1 MNLQGR
7 RPHSRI
13 RGVSVIAS
21 TNRPQFFKNLLK
33 NYRKQSLAKKE
44 LIIILNNDRMNL
56 RTYQRIARKYQHVS
70 VYKLPQRYTLGSCL
84 NFGITKAKYAYI
96 AKFDDDDYYGPR
108 YLQSSLR
115 TFARTNAH
123 VVGKRS
129 YFLYLKK
136 RKLLLIRFPFQENR
150 YVRTIAGGT
159 IMAKRSVFTVI
170 RFPHRSLGEDVG
182 FYSRCRAKGFRIF
195 STDRFNY
202 VMVRRINRK
211 SHTWQISDRQ
221 ILSGFHKKVGYTK
234 RYKAVARR

>member
-1 MNLQGR
+1 M
-7 RPHSRI
+7 
-13 RGVSVIAS
+13 S

-33 NYRKQSLAKKE
+33 NYGRQSDVKKE

-56 RTYQRIARKYQHVS
+56 RAYQRIASKYQHVS

-84 NFGITKAKYAYI
+84 NFGITKAKYAFI

-115 TFARTNAH
+115 AFARTNAH
-123 VVGKRS
+123 VVGKRT

-150 YVRTIAGGT
+150 FVRTIAGGT
-159 IMAKRSVFTVI
+159 IMARRSVFTFI
-170 RFPHRSLGEDVG
+170 RFPRRSLGEDVG
-182 FYSRCRAKGFRIF
+182 FYARCRAKGLRIF

-202 VMVRRINRK
+202 VMVRRENKK
-211 SHTWQISDRQ
+211 SHTWQISDRK
-221 ILSGFHKKVGYTK
+221 ILSGVHQKVGYTK